1 MLYFCTKSDCR
12 VSTNWIHEKKKQALQ
27 HAYITF
33 KAFSVITM
41 FIDMNENSFAPDA
54 WHSSTDSVVDV

>member
-12 VSTNWIHEKKKQALQ
+12 ALQ